1 MTACNLSVVKN
12 TARGFSSGGECSAS
26 NLRFVLLYTE
36 VAHWAVLAF
45 SPGRRTV
52 RFIGDDKSDFDP
64 LSFSATSTFA
74 LHAVALD

>member
-1 MTACNLSVVKN
+1 MYA
-12 TARGFSSGGECSAS
+12 
-26 NLRFVLLYTE
+26 E
-36 VAHWAVLAF
+36 VAHWAVLGF
-45 SPGRRTV
+45 IPGDRPV